1 MWMGQQGGRKEA
13 GTEIDGH
20 LKEARALLQMFCGGR
35 LLAEENWMI

>member
-1 MWMGQQGGRKEA
+1 MATPRP
-13 GTEIDGH
+13 EIDGH